1 MIFPVIQMYLG
12 HHRETLFQLNIRP
25 LLNIPR
31 LASVS
36 LFLRSDYKKLILLI
50 SLEGNYTRLH
60 FLKEMT
66 REKDH
71 ENSQK

>member
-1 MIFPVIQMYLG
+1 MRI
-12 HHRETLFQLNIRP
+12 
-25 LLNIPR
+25 
-31 LASVS
+31 
-36 LFLRSDYKKLILLI
+36 DYKKFILLI
-50 SLEGNYTRLH
+50 SLKGNYTRLH

>member
-1 MIFPVIQMYLG
+1 MRI
-12 HHRETLFQLNIRP
+12 
-25 LLNIPR
+25 
-31 LASVS
+31 
-36 LFLRSDYKKLILLI
+36 DYKKFILLI
-50 SLEGNYTRLH
+50 SLKGNNTRLH

>member
-1 MIFPVIQMYLG
+1 MSTEYTSVVKHP
-12 HHRETLFQLNIRP
+12 ETGFCQ
-25 LLNIPR
+25 
-31 LASVS
+31 S
-36 LFLRSDYKKLILLI
+36 FLRSDYKKFILLI
-50 SLEGNYTRLH
+50 SLKGNYTRLH